1 MKKFLAS
8 SLIVFTLALTNVF
21 AIDVNE
27 KELKSTGDEGTI
39 VFENYSGPHA
49 VIETIDAI
57 KAIGSG
63 LGNRLKANGLD
74 KEATVGANEKY
85 TVIHAVDETTGKLDA
100 DILIINSNAT
110 VDHIRNLRRIIG
122 AYLSAAYGYNEND
135 ASTVATFVTVYN
147 AVYRQNLDA
156 FKGKYKDIVTK
167 NLTASKC
174 GLSTKWSDWPGNS
187 QIVIPLGE
195 FADGGLS
202 SVETS
207 VISDKN
213 VVNSMKEEDD
223 KGIDERKNMVDIKER
238 EADAA
243 SEKAQNAAKD
253 ASQEKKNLDE
263 QKKVQKDAEK
273 EAAAKKAE
281 ADKKQKEAAA
291 KKAEADKAK
300 KEAAANPNNKQKQQ
314 EAAAKKAEADK
325 KQQEADKS
333 TEAAS
338 KAEEKAKEEKAKTE
352 EQKTKVEE
360 ALAAAEELQ
369 KKADKKQDEAQN
381 ERQEIAKDQTELL
394 KNELQTAK
402 DGTVLGLKVLDSD
415 EKLSTLV
422 KINAKSGDVVR
433 ESPVKVIRGRT
444 VLEVRDPII
453 DTVTNAVMPAK
464 NSGDAAFYMAVCGE
478 NSGKSAVK
486 LCLIDGFSM
495 EIQKESDEALSKD
508 SVLVTNG
515 SNYYCVIEENGK
527 CFIGNYDKSIVLKQ
541 KSTIAV
547 NPATAITVT
556 ASGLVVTTEGNRSV
570 LLSLSDLSLISNN
583 DTSNAK

>member
-49 VIETIDAI
+49 VIETIEAI

-402 DGTVLGLKVLDSD
+402 DGTVLGLKVLDTD

-444 VLEVRDPII
+444 VL
-453 DTVTNAVMPAK
+453 
-464 NSGDAAFYMAVCGE
+464 
-478 NSGKSAVK
+478 
-486 LCLIDGFSM
+486 
-495 EIQKESDEALSKD
+495 
-508 SVLVTNG
+508 
-515 SNYYCVIEENGK
+515 
-527 CFIGNYDKSIVLKQ
+527 
-541 KSTIAV
+541 
-547 NPATAITVT
+547 
-556 ASGLVVTTEGNRSV
+556 
-570 LLSLSDLSLISNN
+570 
-583 DTSNAK
+583 